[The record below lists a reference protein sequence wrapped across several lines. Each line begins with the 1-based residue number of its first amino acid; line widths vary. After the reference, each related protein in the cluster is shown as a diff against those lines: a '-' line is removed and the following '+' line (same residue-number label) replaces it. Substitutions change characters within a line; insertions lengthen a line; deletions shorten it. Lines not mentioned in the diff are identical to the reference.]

1 MSRFYQLFLL
11 AAMVLLFPSLFYLS
25 RQQQPYNMAR
35 DFALM
40 QTQTTQGSGPP
51 PAIDPQIAQSWKW
64 KKPWDGWEMPSSGM
78 GALKA
83 KLPFG
88 GGHAEKG
95 KGVEVPSKVIMP
107 KMENATAK

>member
-1 MSRFYQLFLL
+1 
-11 AAMVLLFPSLFYLS
+11 
-25 RQQQPYNMAR
+25 MAR

-51 PAIDPQIAQSWKW
+51 PAAIDPQQAQSWKW
-64 KKPWDGWEMPSSGM
+64 KKPWDGWEMPTSGM
-78 GALKA
+78 EALKA

-88 GGHAEKG
+88 GGGHAEKS
-95 KGVEVPSKVIMP
+95 KDVETPSKAIMQ